1 MCKLYVVTPG
11 RRCSGAPRPAAGGAA
26 LVRRKLRWPNF
37 IIWRWAGRALGG
49 WIPCLRRVLRLHRVP
64 HPLTSVSLLL
74 VDGESRVWVA
84 EVGRRAAHGRVV
96 VDPVLAAGRERR
108 ARSDRPKV
116 VAPSAAEGRR
126 HDGEPRRALA
136 VLRLGVQNP
145 PREVDGAPLGRALA
159 VRPLARGP
167 ANQQGKRARVARP
180 HAGARRK
187 DAAEEGASRVS
198 FSRPAGRARRRS

>member
-49 WIPCLRRVLRLHRVP
+49 WIPCLRRVLRLHRAP

-74 VDGESRVWVA
+74 VDGESRARVA
-84 EVGRRAAHGRVV
+84 EVARRAAHGRVGV
-96 VDPVLAAGRERR
+96 GLARAAGRERR

-116 VAPSAAEGRR
+116 LVPSAAEGRR

-136 VLRLGVQNP
+136 VLRLGVQSP
-145 PREVDGAPLGRALA
+145 PREVAGAPLERVLGGR
-159 VRPLARGP
+159 RPGRGVGSQP
-167 ANQQGKRARVARP
+167 GERARVGRP

-187 DAAEEGASRVS
+187 DAAEEGASRKSALPV
-198 FSRPAGRARRRS
+198 

>member
-11 RRCSGAPRPAAGGAA
+11 RRSSGAPRPAAGGAA

-49 WIPCLRRVLRLHRVP
+49 WIPCLRRVLRLHRAP

-74 VDGESRVWVA
+74 VDGESRAWAA
-84 EVGRRAAHGRVV
+84 EVVRRAAHGRVG
-96 VDPVLAAGRERR
+96 VDPALAAGRERR

-116 VAPSAAEGRR
+116 VAPSVVEGRP

-136 VLRLGVQNP
+136 GLRLGVQNP
-145 PREVDGAPLGRALA
+145 PRAVAGAPLGRALA
-159 VRPLARGP
+159 ARPLARADGSQP
-167 ANQQGKRARVARP
+167 EERARVGRP
-180 HAGARRK
+180 LAGARRK
-187 DAAEEGASRVS
+187 DAAEEGASRWSALPV
-198 FSRPAGRARRRS
+198 

>member
-74 VDGESRVWVA
+74 VDGESRARVA
-84 EVGRRAAHGRVV
+84 EVARRAAHGRVG
-96 VDPVLAAGRERR
+96 VDPALAAGRERR
-108 ARSDRPKV
+108 ARSERPKL

-136 VLRLGVQNP
+136 VLRLGVRNP
-145 PREVDGAPLGRALA
+145 PRAVDGALLERALAARPLGRA
-159 VRPLARGP
+159 PGSQP
-167 ANQQGKRARVARP
+167 GERARVGRP
-180 HAGARRK
+180 RAGAQRR
-187 DAAEEGASRVS
+187 DAAEGGASRWSALPV
-198 FSRPAGRARRRS
+198 